1 VEETKDQVEKM
12 TLEPTTQTEQ
22 TGQTGQQQPQGQGQ
36 EPAAE
41 WELSQTDHLNKKLLS
56 SFLDA
61 AKGKG
66 FFLFLLFLL
75 FSSFSSFLSSSTLG
89 WRYQIIFC
97 LCDL

>member
-1 VEETKDQVEKM
+1 MEETKDQVEKM

-22 TGQTGQQQPQGQGQ
+22 TGQTGQQQPQGQGQGQ

-75 FSSFSSFLSSSTLG
+75 FSSFFFFSFFFHPRLALSNYFLP
-89 WRYQIIFC
+89 
-97 LCDL
+97 L